1 MEEIKKKQMC
11 SKSVSASIEIE
22 IGFKFDKSNLTKR
35 DYILLFTDFNQTCND
50 VRGAS
55 NEHL

>member
-22 IGFKFDKSNLTKR
+22 IGFKFD
-35 DYILLFTDFNQTCND
+35 NQI
-50 VRGAS
+50 
-55 NEHL
+55 